1 MLSEQQAAFIEAF
14 VDNGGNAIKA
24 AKAAGY
30 AADRSNASKLVRR
43 LSAEINSQLQRK
55 MASKTSMAL
64 SVLELIMSDPTAAP
78 RDRLRAAAEI
88 LDRAGGLSRHSTSH
102 VQVADKGFSYTDSD
116 GNLRMGIVGKSE
128 FVLPPKQVL
137 NEDEDD

>member
-1 MLSEQQAAFIEAF
+1 MLNEQQAKFIEAY
-14 VDNGGNAIKA
+14 VDNGGNAVKA

-30 AADRSNASKLVRR
+30 ATDRSNASKLVRR
-43 LSAEINSQLQRK
+43 LSAEINTQLQRK
-55 MASKTSMAL
+55 MASKTSQAL
-64 SVLELIMSDPTAAP
+64 TVLELIMVDPTAAN

-102 VQVADKGFSYTDSD
+102 VQVADKGFNYTDAA

-128 FVLPPKQVL
+128 FVLPPKQVI
-137 NEDEDD
+137 EDDED